1 MYKQRHSHEV
11 NGKKILNEKLKHN
24 ERKNE
29 RKVMIDIL
37 LGSHLNACVNI
48 FYFHWSFREFYVKK
62 ILVDLIDWFLCMFE
76 LLNINK

>member
-29 RKVMIDIL
+29 RKVMINIL
-37 LGSHLNACVNI
+37 LGSISCVNI

-62 ILVDLIDWFLCMFE
+62 NLC
-76 LLNINK
+76 